1 MSSSAPPE
9 SDPTVFTPLA
19 DVVHESHATSA
30 GISDALNRDQAAL
43 QREVILWQRW
53 MRHLAVLL
61 FLLSALV
68 FGAVPRE
75 LVLLPSI
82 VVAGAYLACVLVTT
96 WWVKRDPAGVRG
108 LALPGLLVTADV
120 ATATAF
126 VYLSSAGQTH
136 YRLLL
141 ICLVVVQLS
150 VFYFGWGLGAYA
162 LLLAAGGYAA
172 IERGLPPIVAGAIP
186 SAASTSLDIAI
197 FALVSA
203 ILLYVF
209 GSLRE
214 RMTQVRLFCKLIE
227 AGELA
232 GALSP
237 LRATRPDDVTLLA
250 RGVDAMRNR
259 LAEQIGT
266 DPLTGCLNRRALELR
281 LRNDWRL
288 GSRRGSPVAVLALDL
303 DHFKRINDSHGH
315 HAGDRVLEQIARI
328 MKETAR
334 DTDSVARFGGDEFVI
349 LLPDTGWQGAL
360 TFAERLRHKVDES
373 NFGTPSAPIAITI
386 SVGVVVARAS
396 DPISPDLL
404 LREAD
409 RALYKAKTG
418 GRNRVVS

>member
-1 MSSSAPPE
+1 MSSTAPPDG
-9 SDPTVFTPLA
+9 DPTVFTPLA
-19 DVVHESHATSA
+19 DVVHGSHASSA
-30 GISDALNRDQAAL
+30 EISEALSRDQAAL

-53 MRHLAVLL
+53 MRQLAVLF
-61 FLLSALV
+61 FLLATLV
-68 FGAVPRE
+68 FGAARRDV
-75 LVLLPSI
+75 VLLPSI
-82 VVAGAYLACVLVTT
+82 VVAGAYLACVLGTT
-96 WWVKRDPAGVRG
+96 WWVKRNPAGVRG

-120 ATATAF
+120 ATVTAF
-126 VYLSSAGQTH
+126 IYLSSATQVH
-136 YRLLL
+136 YRMLL

-150 VFYFGWGLGAYA
+150 VFYFGWWLGAYA
-162 LLLAAGGYAA
+162 FLLTAVGYAT
-172 IERGLPPIVAGAIP
+172 IELGLPPLAPGLAPPATV
-186 SAASTSLDIAI
+186 TSLDIAI
-197 FALVSA
+197 LALVSA

-209 GSLRE
+209 GSLRQ

-288 GSRRGSPVAVLALDL
+288 ATRRGSPVAVLALDL

-315 HAGDRVLEQIARI
+315 HAGDRLLEQIARI
-328 MKETAR
+328 MKATAR

-360 TFAERLRHKVDES
+360 TFAERLRHRVDES
-373 NFGTPSAPIAITI
+373 NFGNPTAPIAITI

-396 DPISPDLL
+396 DPISPEML

-409 RALYKAKTG
+409 RALYKAKAG